1 MPILDAYAIAILWV
15 GWLAYWTIA
24 AGNVKAT
31 ASEESWQSR
40 LAYSA
45 PLWVAA
51 FLLID
56 RHLGPLRHRF
66 LPLDAW
72 IATLGV
78 LLTAAGFAFTIW
90 ARVHLGTNWSA
101 EVTVK
106 QSHELVRTGPYA
118 LARHPIYTGL
128 SLVFI
133 GTAIA
138 MGEWRALIAA
148 VIAIASFCYKLSI
161 EERVMLETF
170 GEQYRDYRRKVRA
183 LIPFVI

>member
-1 MPILDAYAIAILWV
+1 MPIVHAYAIALLWL
-15 GWLAYWTIA
+15 GWLAYWVIA

-40 LAYSA
+40 VAYSA
-45 PLWVAA
+45 PLWLAA

-56 RHLGPLRHRF
+56 RHLGPLSQRF
-66 LPLDAW
+66 LSADVW
-72 IATLGV
+72 IPTLGV
-78 LLTAAGFAFTIW
+78 LLTAIGFAFTIW

-106 QSHELVRTGPYA
+106 HSHELVRTGPYA

-128 SLVFI
+128 TLAFV
-133 GTAIA
+133 GTAVA
-138 MGEWRALIAA
+138 VGEWRGLLAAAIA
-148 VIAIASFCYKLSI
+148 VASFCYKLSI
-161 EERVMLETF
+161 EERVMLATF
-170 GEQYRDYRRKVRA
+170 GNEYRDYRRKVRA

>member
-1 MPILDAYAIAILWV
+1 MPILHAYAIAVLWL
-15 GWLAYWTIA
+15 GWLAYWAVA

-56 RHLGPLRHRF
+56 RHLGPLSQRF
-66 LPLDAW
+66 LPADIW
-72 IATLGV
+72 IPTVGV
-78 LLTAAGFAFTIW
+78 LITAAGFAVAIW
-90 ARVHLGTNWSA
+90 ARIHLGTNWSGK
-101 EVTVK
+101 VTVK
-106 QSHELVRTGPYA
+106 QSHELIRTGPYA

-128 SLVFI
+128 TLAFI

-138 MGEWRALIAA
+138 IGEWRALVAA

-161 EERVMLETF
+161 EERVMIDTF
-170 GEQYRDYRRKVRA
+170 GDAYREYRRQVRA